1 MIKVG
6 DFDIV
11 MKNDKCIIITV
22 GPMDIIID
30 NTTGEKIIEIVN
42 ND

>member
-11 MKNDKCIIITV
+11 MKNNKCIIITV

-30 NTTGEKIIEIVN
+30 NTTGENLVDIVK